1 MSKTRR
7 KNERASLKKISME
20 ALEDRNLLTAI
31 PSFDGPLYEHG
42 LESVPAHV
50 KLDEIFPKHIS
61 PLIEYPHS
69 NEPYVNYRV
78 LNYFP
83 NRTGSDG
90 LSDFQFDSEGE
101 SIQTAVRISEAE
113 NIDSALSNNTRASAQ
128 VLPLGFDAGESTAI
142 DVRGSFD
149 VDVDAIDVTSN
160 IEDDGSILLANETG
174 LTTGNAVRI
183 NGVIGDGPFGLT
195 TGDYDFFA
203 IRDVEKGEILTASI
217 EAFYRGSALD
227 SVVFAYNSLGEL
239 MGGNFD
245 AFGLPDS
252 DFSFVAPE
260 SDDYFV
266 VVAGQIAAG
275 TFLPINPFETGS
287 GFFPLTT
294 GDYELTLGRNTP
306 DPDYYAVQ
314 LNAGDIVG
322 VNTRGAA
329 NNVAIFSS
337 SGEEMIGTTQNTTQF
352 ASIDYPF
359 PDDGMAS
366 MAYVVPTSGTYYV
379 RLLSSG
385 LARGRGAYE
394 VNFRVSRPELESQPT
409 GTNQI
414 LYLDFD
420 GAELDNAIFNDEL
433 FASKVQLSPMRDFM
447 ANWELDARDENALID
462 AVIDVVR
469 ENLEKDMLERGNNPN
484 YGITILNSRDHE
496 DVYGDPNVS
505 RVIIGGTIP
514 ELEVFTLGIAQ
525 SIDVGNFDTEETAV
539 VLLDFLSGDAS
550 LLDSA
555 NRYVVNERTATKVEL
570 VGNVVGNI
578 VSHEAGHF
586 FGNWHT
592 DSTNDVENIMDTGG
606 DGVRNDAEVGADG
619 ILGTQDDIDFDF
631 VVDEY
636 STFEFFTGMSDSL
649 NNIAMV
655 LTTGKGINGGG
666 AAGGGTGV
674 NVTGVVWNDANGNG
688 VRDAGEGGMGDQI
701 VYLDVNGDNRIG
713 IGEPAGITFANGQ
726 FTIMNAPQGS
736 FALRQVVKPGFVE
749 TAPLGGEHIVSVSN
763 QTLTGYG
770 FAVQVGD
777 GVDEGFDYGSA
788 PAPYPTAGVTHGVVA
803 NFQLGNS
810 ISGEAGPSSGDD
822 NDGVSFLS
830 TLIPGSTA
838 SLSIS
843 VENGTQSPG
852 VLQGWIDFDGD
863 GSWDRAG
870 EQIFSDVVVVPGVN
884 NLTFQV
890 PTWAVETTTYAR
902 LRYGYERGI
911 SYTGAAIAGEVE
923 DYAVTIERGGP
934 DASNDSYTLRRNSQD
949 NRLQVMLND
958 SLRLST
964 SIVSLGT
971 PSNGGTVEVGADGVT
986 LLYTPATNFSGTET
1000 FAYTVQDVNGLSDT
1014 AVVSVFV
1021 QPDLVT
1027 MRLAAV
1033 NDQGVPISQ
1042 VAVGDSFRLQGIV
1055 QDLREDDPTGVFA
1068 AYMDIFYD
1076 SNLVQIP
1083 AGSVIEYNPLYPN
1096 QQSGDISNLGLID
1109 EVGAF
1114 DGLQQVGGDE
1124 IAVFSIPMIATNAGV
1139 ANFMNTPADVSPAH
1153 DVLLFNQDD
1162 PIPTEQIEYRSLDLV
1177 ITDSGTGE
1185 TGGTGS
1191 TSGTPLDVNRD
1202 NVISPIDALMVIN
1215 YLNMPQA
1222 QRVFSTALDVSRD
1235 GNISPIDALLVIN
1248 QLNLQSAE
1256 GESMAD
1262 VGSVRPNRLVA
1273 AAVDSVLQ
1281 DSKDDKLDAA
1291 IESIADELA
1300 QKSIL

>member
-7 KNERASLKKISME
+7 KNERASQKKISME

-31 PSFDGPLYEHG
+31 PSFDGPLYQHG
-42 LESVPAHV
+42 LESIPAHV
-50 KLDEIFPKHIS
+50 DLNIPEFIS
-61 PLIEYPHS
+61 PLIEPV
-69 NEPYVNYRV
+69 EADPLAPYR
-78 LNYFP
+78 LINYFP
-83 NRTGSDG
+83 NRSDTKI
-90 LSDFQFDSEGE
+90 SFEDSGGEGE
-101 SIQTAVRISEAE
+101 GIATATRLTETERLDPS
-113 NIDSALSNNTRASAQ
+113 LSNNSYATAQ
-128 VLPLGFDAGESTAI
+128 VLPLGFDSGEVAAI
-142 DVRGSFD
+142 DVLGSIFLD
-149 VDVDAIDVTSN
+149 VDNLPVISTL
-160 IEDDGSILLANETG
+160 EDDGSILLANETDVISG
-174 LTTGNAVRI
+174 GAVSAT
-183 NGVIGDGPFGLT
+183 GVIGDGPFGT
-195 TGDYDFFA
+195 TRGDFDFFA
-203 IRDVEKGEILTASI
+203 VRNVNEGDVITANVTAAATGSTLDSGVMIFDSFGELV
-217 EAFYRGSALD
+217 AFNNDGFRGS
-227 SVVFAYNSLGEL
+227 
-239 MGGNFD
+239 
-245 AFGLPDS
+245 DS
-252 DFSFVAPE
+252 DLAYVAE
-260 SDDYFV
+260 EDGDYFV
-266 VVAGQIAAG
+266 VVTGAVPQFMYRPA
-275 TFLPINPFETGS
+275 NPFESDS
-287 GFFPLTT
+287 GFSALTT
-294 GDYELTLGRNTP
+294 GPYEVQIGLNIP
-306 DPDYYAVQ
+306 DPDFFAVE
-314 LNAGDIVG
+314 LNPGDILSVDVRG
-322 VNTRGAA
+322 SVNNLSVTKGDDLELIGSTNNLNLIASDYSPTPKDGNASLTYVADAA
-329 NNVAIFSS
+329 
-337 SGEEMIGTTQNTTQF
+337 GR
-352 ASIDYPF
+352 
-359 PDDGMAS
+359 
-366 MAYVVPTSGTYYV
+366 YYV
-379 RLLSSG
+379 RGLSSG
-385 LARGRGAYE
+385 FGQGRGVYE
-394 VNFRVSRPELESQPT
+394 MRFRVFRPVLESEAA
-409 GTNQI
+409 GAHQI
-414 LYLDFD
+414 LFLDFD
-420 GAELDNAIFNDEL
+420 GAELDTNIFLGE
-433 FASKVQLSPMRDFM
+433 FSPKVELSPMSDFL
-447 ANWELDARDENALID
+447 ANFELDTRDENDLID
-462 AVIDVVR
+462 AIIDVVH
-469 ENLEKDMLERGNNPN
+469 ENFVEDMIAKGNNPN
-484 YGITILNSRDHE
+484 FKLTILNSRDHA
-496 DVYGDPNVS
+496 DPYGDPNVS
-505 RVIIGGTIP
+505 RIIVGGTQIELGIP
-514 ELEVFTLGIAQ
+514 TVGIAQ
-525 SIDVGNFDTEETAV
+525 SVDVGNFNTEETGV
-539 VLLDFLSGDAS
+539 VLLDALSEPATGSVSLNRFL
-550 LLDSA
+550 
-555 NRYVVNERTATKVEL
+555 VNERRATKVDL
-570 VGNVVGNI
+570 VARGVGNI
-578 VSHEAGHF
+578 VTHEAGHF
-586 FGNWHT
+586 FGDWHT
-592 DSTNDVENIMDTGG
+592 DNQNDVPNIMDTGG
-606 DGVRNDAEVGADG
+606 YIRYPAEVGQDG
-619 ILGTQDDIDFDF
+619 ILGTQDDIDLDF
-631 VVDEY
+631 VVDE
-636 STFEFFTGMSDSL
+636 FEPTQLPTGTTDSL

-655 LTTGKGINGGG
+655 LTTGQGINGGG
-666 AAGGGTGV
+666 AAGGSTGV

-736 FALRQVVKPGFVE
+736 FALRQVVRPGFVE

-838 SLSIS
+838 SLSVS

-870 EQIFSDVVVVPGVN
+870 EQIFTDVVVVPGVN

-934 DASNDSYTLRRNSQD
+934 DAANDSYTLRRNSQD

-964 SIVSLGT
+964 SIVSLGAT
-971 PSNGGTVEVGADGVT
+971 SNGGTVEVGADGVT
-986 LLYTPATNFSGTET
+986 LLYSPATNFSGTET
-1000 FAYTVQDVNGLSDT
+1000 FTYTVQDVNGLSDT
-1014 AVVSVFV
+1014 AVVSIFV

-1083 AGSVIEYNPLYPN
+1083 AGSDIEYNPLYPN

-1139 ANFMNTPADVSPAH
+1139 ANFMNSPADVSPAH

-1215 YLNMPQA
+1215 YLNLPQP

-1235 GNISPIDALLVIN
+1235 GDISPIDALLVIN

-1262 VGSVRPNRLVA
+1262 AGSVRPNRLVA

-1281 DSKDDKLDAA
+1281 DSKDDKLNAA